1 MPSLLL
7 IASLANS
14 FIGFRQPL
22 IRALLDAGVRVHVA
36 APDVTTNERVRNVL
50 QSMGVILHDIP
61 MVRTGM
67 NPFRDI
73 RSLLALRR
81 LMREIQPTYVLGY
94 TIKPVV
100 YGGLAARLA
109 RVPHRFALI
118 TGLGY
123 AFMDEDRS
131 TKRRFINYIARKLY
145 QLSLR
150 SAERV
155 FFQNPDDQQLF
166 NDTGI
171 LNSHTPT
178 TVVNGSGVDIDEYP
192 HTPLPPPTPIRFLLI
207 ARLIADK
214 GIREYAQAAA
224 IIKQRYPEVQFD
236 LVGRLDTNPNA
247 IRQEE
252 LDEWVASGL
261 VNHLGYL
268 TDVRPSIAD
277 CHVYVLP
284 SYREGTPRST
294 LEALSMGRAVITTDA
309 PGCRETVIVGV
320 NGFLVPTKDAAALAI
335 AMERFI
341 NSPELIAQMGLHS
354 RQLAT
359 EKYDVRI
366 VNEQMLKGMGIV

>member
-1 MPSLLL
+1 MTSFLL
-7 IASLANS
+7 IASLVNS
-14 FIGFRQPL
+14 FIGFRKPL
-22 IRALLDAGVRVHVA
+22 IQALLDAGVTVHVA
-36 APDVTTNERVRNVL
+36 APEAFSNKKIQKNL
-50 QSMGVILHDIP
+50 QNMGVVIHDIP

-67 NPFRDI
+67 NPFRDV

-109 RVPHRFALI
+109 GVPHRFALI

-207 ARLIADK
+207 AQLIADK

-261 VNHLGYL
+261 INHLGYL
-268 TDVRPSIAD
+268 TDVRSSIAD

-309 PGCRETVIVGV
+309 PGCRETVIEGV
-320 NGFLVPTKDAAALAI
+320 NGFLVPSKDATALAN

-341 NSPELIAQMGLHS
+341 NSPELIARMGLRS

-366 VNEQMLKGMGIV
+366 VNEQMLKGMGII

>member
-1 MPSLLL
+1 MSSFLI
-7 IASLANS
+7 IASQAAS
-14 FIGFRQPL
+14 FVGFRRPL
-22 IRALLDAGVRVHVA
+22 IQALLDAGLTVHAA
-36 APDVTTNERVRNVL
+36 APDLTTNERVRASL
-50 QSMGVILHDIP
+50 EGMGVILHDIP
-61 MVRTGM
+61 MARTGM
-67 NPFRDI
+67 NPLKDAYT
-73 RSLLALRR
+73 LLALRTLIHR
-81 LMREIQPTYVLGY
+81 LQPTYTLGY
-94 TIKPVV
+94 TIKPVI

-207 ARLIADK
+207 AQLIADK

-261 VNHLGYL
+261 INHLGYL
-268 TDVRPSIAD
+268 TDVRSSIAD

-309 PGCRETVIVGV
+309 PGCRETVIEGV
-320 NGFLVPTKDAAALAI
+320 NGFLVPSKDATALAN

-341 NSPELIAQMGLHS
+341 NSPELIARMGLRS

-366 VNEQMLKGMGIV
+366 VNEQMLKGMGII